1 MGSHNN
7 KSGGSNKFRPEEDK
21 EFANFIH
28 SIGHV
33 HQVQHIL
40 HEKGRQITAMV
51 SAGHVYSE
59 YAINFL
65 QDANSKSNT
74 HHVVEFDRNTT
85 RFRVEEMVNPKKYV
99 L

>member
-1 MGSHNN
+1 VGSRNN
-7 KSGGSNKFRPEEDK
+7 KSGKSNKFCPEEDK